1 MGFCHARD
9 SLQKKLASGSLS
21 ASTTDVGNFKL
32 KTKEKI
38 VKKTLVPFV
47 LALALLTPTLNSQAA
62 DQPAEKAAEG
72 KKEAKAKFRPFHGK
86 IKEADKR
93 AQSIVLDGEKAQ
105 MFLITSETRL
115 SKEGKPAT
123 FDELTAGETVGGRA
137 QEKDGKWEAVAINI
151 GKPPVKATKTKQ
163 LEEKPEAK

>member
-1 MGFCHARD
+1 MLVQESKKCRHAHFFVVAAPERHVLFGFSAKHDNAAVD
-9 SLQKKLASGSLS
+9 KLLGGYEGI
-21 ASTTDVGNFKL
+21 T
-32 KTKEKI
+32 
-38 VKKTLVPFV
+38 V
-47 LALALLTPTLNSQAA
+47 LDAHVVYDHLFL
-62 DQPAEKAAEG
+62 D
-72 KKEAKAKFRPFHGK
+72 GK